1 MSLFPIP
8 FESGEVERTFEGDE
22 LAFNFTRNDMGDY
35 RCRSENKLARIEK
48 VIRIGIFGR

>member
-1 MSLFPIP
+1 MNLFPIP

-22 LAFNFTRNDMGDY
+22 LAFNFTRDDVGEY
-35 RCRSENKLARIEK
+35 RCISENKLARIEK